1 MRLTK
6 LKIAGFKSFVDPT
19 TVTFPSSLTGVVG
32 PNGCGK
38 SNIIDAVRWVMGE
51 ISAKHLRG
59 DSMAD
64 VIFNGSSARKPLGAA
79 SVELVFDNSD
89 GKIGGAY
96 ANYNEVALR
105 RAVSRDGSSDY
116 YINGMK
122 VRRKDITQLFLGTGL
137 GSRSYAII
145 EQGMI
150 SRVIEARPDDLRAF
164 LEEAAGI
171 SRYKE
176 RRRETEDRI
185 GQTRENLDRLNDLR
199 DEVDKQIRH
208 LQRQAVTARRYQA
221 LKEEE
226 RKLQAELL
234 ALRLQSLDAEA
245 QVRDAAAL
253 ACETAMQAVLADL
266 RAAEAEIE
274 QVRVEQSSKADAL
287 GAIQARSVRAGAEV
301 TRIEQGIQFTREMR
315 QRQTADLEQSQAQ
328 VQDLNAII
336 QRDLAALEA
345 LGAELAAMNPR
356 LDAAHAEELR
366 TSEVL
371 TQCETSLADW
381 QHTWDEHSQA
391 VSRGQRETQ
400 VERARIEQL
409 ENGQRRLLQQQE
421 RQESERLVLA
431 QAQPGVPLEL
441 LEAQATASADAGHRA
456 TSELKELL
464 AELSVTRDREREQAQ
479 AQNALRTRW
488 QQALGT
494 QVSTEALQQAALG
507 KVSGKVTQWL
517 KSQSLD
523 LEPRVAQ
530 QLRVARGWER
540 AVETVLGAYLEAVC
554 VDGLDRVADLL
565 GSFDGGQLAVVSL
578 NEAAAGTAGSTGA
591 AGLAG
596 AAGSTGTAGSTG
608 AAVSTGAA
616 GLAGA
621 AGEAGSAAEGSAVE
635 SAEGPD
641 PVSLQAK
648 VKGAAVLGSVLSSVF
663 TAETLAEAQGRR
675 RRLAA
680 GQSVVTRDGVWLG
693 PDWLRLSRDRD
704 PHSGVIE
711 REESLRDIRL
721 QVSRLADEVKDSEQ
735 RLELTRQ
742 RVREHEDRR
751 ERSQA
756 EVNRLHREHVDR
768 RAALDAAR
776 ARTAD
781 AARRLGELET
791 GLKDVRAELE
801 RTATELRAAR
811 GRMET
816 AIDALAALE
825 PQRLMLEEGRANLRA
840 AQGAARAAAQQ
851 AQQAAR
857 ELALQ
862 VESRRS
868 AHVSLCTTQ
877 GRVKQQLVA
886 LELRRDEL
894 AAQLADG
901 EAPLNALKLEIE
913 SALELKAQIEA
924 EFKAAKIA
932 SDELDA
938 VLRERETYRNRI
950 EERVEAAR
958 AAQDDAR
965 LAAQQVRIRREG
977 VVEQFAATSFELA
990 ALLAQLAPGATVDAW
1005 EPLLAETKAK
1015 IERLGQVN
1023 LAAIGE
1029 FKEQSERKEYLDRQ
1043 FKDLTDALE
1052 TLESAMRKIDRET
1065 RTRFQ
1070 DTFDRVNAGLKEK
1083 FPRLFG
1089 GGHAYLELSGEE
1101 PDAAGVSVMARPPGK
1116 RNSTIS
1122 QLSGGEKA
1130 LTAVALVFAIFDLN
1144 PAPFCLLDEVD
1155 APLDENNV
1163 GRFCDIV
1170 RDMSSSVQFIFITH
1184 NKSTMEMA
1192 SQLVGVTMNEPGVSR
1207 LVAVDVDEA
1216 VRMAAM

>member
-59 DSMAD
+59 ESMAD
-64 VIFNGSSARKPLGAA
+64 VIFNGSSSRKPLGNA
-79 SVELVFDNSD
+79 SVELVFDNSE
-89 GKIGGAY
+89 GKIGGPY

-116 YINGMK
+116 FINGLK

-150 SRVIEARPDDLRAF
+150 SRIIEARPDDLRAF

-176 RRRETEDRI
+176 RRRETESRI
-185 GQTRENLDRLNDLR
+185 GHTRENLDRLNDLR
-199 DEVDKQIRH
+199 EEVEKQIRH
-208 LQRQAVTARRYQA
+208 LQRQAATARRYQT
-221 LKEEE
+221 LKEDE
-226 RKLQAELL
+226 RKLFAELL
-234 ALRLQSLDAEA
+234 VLRLQSLDVEA
-245 QVRDAAAL
+245 GTRDAATSG
-253 ACETAMQAVLADL
+253 CETAMQSVLADL
-266 RAAEAEIE
+266 REAEARIE
-274 QVRVEQSSKADAL
+274 RIRADQSSKTDAL
-287 GAIQARSVRAGAEV
+287 SAIQARFYEAGAEV
-301 TRIEQGIQFTREMR
+301 TRIEQGIEYTRELR
-315 QRQTADLEQSQAQ
+315 QRQRSDLEQIDAQA
-328 VQDLNAII
+328 A
-336 QRDLAALEA
+336 DLARVVQLDRVQLES
-345 LGAELAAMNPR
+345 LQLELSTMVPA
-356 LDAAHAEELR
+356 LDAAHDQERIA
-366 TSEVL
+366 
-371 TQCETSLADW
+371 SLALESSEHALASW
-381 QHTWDEHSQA
+381 QQSWDGHAQA
-391 VSRGQRETQ
+391 VALGQRETQ

-409 ENGQRRLLQQQE
+409 ESQQRRLLQQQQRLETE
-421 RQESERLVLA
+421 RTAFAQLQPPEALETLSERA
-431 QAQPGVPLEL
+431 D
-441 LEAQATASADAGHRA
+441 TARSVGEKAA
-456 TSELKELL
+456 
-464 AELSVTRDREREQAQ
+464 AELQSLLTEISATRDREREQSQ
-479 AQNALRTRW
+479 GLNALRT
-488 QQALGT
+488 QLQKAQGE

-507 KVSGKVTQWL
+507 KASGKVTQWL

-523 LEPRVAQ
+523 RHPRVAQ
-530 QLRVARGWER
+530 QLRVDKGWER
-540 AVETVLGAYLEAVC
+540 AVETVLGSYLEAVC
-554 VDGLDRVADLL
+554 VDGLDSVTDLL
-565 GSFDGGQLAVVSL
+565 PSFDAGYLAVVS
-578 NEAAAGTAGSTGA
+578 TT
-591 AGLAG
+591 
-596 AAGSTGTAGSTG
+596 
-608 AAVSTGAA
+608 
-616 GLAGA
+616 
-621 AGEAGSAAEGSAVE
+621 EGSNTVRDA
-635 SAEGPD
+635 A
-641 PVSLQAK
+641 SLQAK
-648 VKGAAVLGSVLSSVF
+648 VQGTSVLASVLSSVY
-663 TAETLAEAQGRR
+663 TAESLAEALKLRR
-675 RRLAA
+675 QLKV
-680 GQSVVTRDGVWLG
+680 GESVVTRDGIWLG
-693 PDWLRLSRDRD
+693 NDWLRVSRDAD
-704 PHSGVIE
+704 PHTGVIE
-711 REESLRDIRL
+711 REETLREIRA
-721 QVSRLADEVKDSEQ
+721 QVVALENEVQEFQRRLDD
-735 RLELTRQ
+735 TRE

-751 ERSQA
+751 ERLQTD
-756 EVNRLHREHVDR
+756 VNRLHREHLDR
-768 RAALDAAR
+768 RADLNSAQ
-776 ARTAD
+776 ARTAE
-781 AARRLGELET
+781 AARRLGLLET
-791 GLKDVRAELE
+791 ELADVHAELSRSE
-801 RTATELRAAR
+801 KELRESR

-825 PQRLMLEEGRANLRA
+825 PQRMDLEQERERMRA
-840 AQGAARAAAQQ
+840 ALSDARAAAAA
-851 AQQAAR
+851 AQQHAR
-857 ELALQ
+857 ELAVQ

-868 AHVSLCTTQ
+868 SHASLITTLA
-877 GRVKQQLVA
+877 RLEKQLEDLSVRQL
-886 LELRRDEL
+886 EL

-901 EAPLNALKLEIE
+901 EAPLAEAQMQLER
-913 SALELKAQIEA
+913 ELQLRAGVEA
-924 EFKAAKIA
+924 ELRAARIA

-938 VLRERETYRNRI
+938 LLREHDA
-950 EERVEAAR
+950 ERMAVDQRLQAAR
-958 AAQDDAR
+958 TSLDEAR
-965 LAAQQVRIRREG
+965 LAAQQVRVRRES
-977 VVEQFAATSFELA
+977 VAEQLTATNYEFSALA
-990 ALLAQLAPGATVDAW
+990 AQIAPDATVDVW
-1005 EPLLAETKAK
+1005 ESQLEETKGK

-1043 FKDLTDALE
+1043 CKDLTDALE

-1089 GGHAYLELSGEE
+1089 GGHAYLELTGEE
-1101 PDAAGVSVMARPPGK
+1101 STAAGVSVMARPPGK

-1170 RDMSSSVQFIFITH
+1170 REMSRSVQFIFITH

-1207 LVAVDVDEA
+1207 LVSVDVDEA

>member
-19 TVTFPSSLTGVVG
+19 TVTFPSALTGVVG

-105 RAVSRDGSSDY
+105 RAVSRDGTSDY
-116 YINGMK
+116 FINGMK
-122 VRRKDITQLFLGTGL
+122 VRRKDITQLVLGTGL

-176 RRRETEDRI
+176 RRRETENRI

-199 DEVDKQIRH
+199 EEVEKQIRH
-208 LQRQAVTARRYQA
+208 LQRQAGTARRYQT

-234 ALRLQSLDAEA
+234 GLRLQSLDAEA
-245 QVRDAAAL
+245 GVRDAATQ
-253 ACETAMQAVLADL
+253 ACETAMQGVLADL
-266 RAAEAEIE
+266 REAEAEIE
-274 QVRVEQSSKADAL
+274 QVRVDQSAKSDAL
-287 GAIQARSVRAGAEV
+287 ATIQGRFYAAGADV
-301 TRIEQGIQFTREMR
+301 TRIEQSIQHARELR
-315 QRQTADLEQSQAQ
+315 QRQRADLDQSQTQ
-328 VQDLNAII
+328 VQDLTAVLE
-336 QRDLAALEA
+336 RDKAQLEA
-345 LGAELAAMNPR
+345 LSAELAAMVPA
-356 LDAAHAEELR
+356 LDVAHGEERAASELLVR
-366 TSEVL
+366 
-371 TQCETSLADW
+371 CEQALAQW
-381 QHTWDEHSQA
+381 QQTWDAHSQS

-409 ENGQRRLLQQQE
+409 ENQQRRLLQQQE
-421 RQESERLVLA
+421 RQEAERSALA
-431 QAQPGVPLEL
+431 GQQSDLSLDMLAEQAAE
-441 LEAQATASADAGHRA
+441 SRDAGEKA
-456 TSELKELL
+456 AGELQELL
-464 AELSVTRDREREQAQ
+464 AELSGTREREREQVQ
-479 AQNALRTRW
+479 SLNALRAKW

-507 KVSGKVTQWL
+507 KASGKVTQWL
-517 KSQSLD
+517 KAQALD
-523 LEPRVAQ
+523 DKPRVAQ
-530 QLRVARGWER
+530 QLRVDRGWER
-540 AVETVLGAYLEAVC
+540 AVETVLGSYLEAVC
-554 VDGLDRVADLL
+554 VDGLDSVTELL
-565 GSFDGGQLAVVSL
+565 GSFDGGHLAVVSV
-578 NEAAAGTAGSTGA
+578 NH
-591 AGLAG
+591 
-596 AAGSTGTAGSTG
+596 
-608 AAVSTGAA
+608 
-616 GLAGA
+616 
-621 AGEAGSAAEGSAVE
+621 EAGGS
-635 SAEGPD
+635 PD
-641 PVSLQAK
+641 PASLQAK
-648 VKGAAVLGSVLSSVF
+648 VQGAALLGSVLTSVF
-663 TAETLAEAQGRR
+663 TAETLNEALGRR
-675 RRLAA
+675 RQLTA

-693 PDWLRLSRDRD
+693 PDWLRLSRDKD
-704 PHSGVIE
+704 PHTGVIE
-711 REESLRDIRL
+711 REESLREIRQQVTRL
-721 QVSRLADEVKDSEQ
+721 AEEVEESEHRLEVSRD
-735 RLELTRQ
+735 

-751 ERSQA
+751 ERFQA
-756 EVNRLHREHVDR
+756 DVNRLHREHVDR
-768 RAALDAAR
+768 RAAHDAAQ

-781 AARRLGELET
+781 AARRLSQLET
-791 GLKDVRAELE
+791 GLADVRAELE
-801 RTATELRAAR
+801 TAETDLRAAR
-811 GRMET
+811 GRMEI
-816 AIDALAALE
+816 AIEALAALE
-825 PQRLMLEEGRANLRA
+825 PTRVELEQAREALRNDQVGARMA
-840 AQGAARAAAQQ
+840 AQTAQQ
-851 AQQAAR
+851 SAR
-857 ELALQ
+857 GLGLQ

-868 AHVSLCTTQ
+868 SHASLTSTLA
-877 GRVKQQLVA
+877 RVEKQLEGLV
-886 LELRRDEL
+886 LRRDEAASQLEAGMAPL
-894 AAQLADG
+894 AALQ
-901 EAPLNALKLEIE
+901 EQIE
-913 SALELKAQIEA
+913 SALQVRAQIES
-924 EFKAAKIA
+924 ELHAAKIA
-932 SDELDA
+932 ADELDA
-938 VLRERETYRNRI
+938 LLRDREAGRNAV
-950 EERVEAAR
+950 EQRVEGAR
-958 AAQDDAR
+958 AAMDDAR
-965 LAAQQVRIRREG
+965 LAAQQVRVRRES
-977 VVEQFAATSFELA
+977 VAEQFAATNFELA
-990 ALLAQLAPGATVDAW
+990 AVLAELAQDATVETW
-1005 EPLLAETKAK
+1005 ETQLAETKGK
-1015 IERLGQVN
+1015 IDRLGQVN

-1043 FKDLTDALE
+1043 CKDLTDALE

-1070 DTFDRVNAGLKEK
+1070 DTFDKVNAGLKEK

-1089 GGHAYLELSGEE
+1089 GGHAYLELTGEE
-1101 PDAAGVSVMARPPGK
+1101 SEVAGVSVMARPPGK

-1163 GRFCDIV
+1163 GRFCEIV
-1170 RDMSSSVQFIFITH
+1170 REMSASVQFIFITH
-1184 NKSTMEMA
+1184 NKSTMELA